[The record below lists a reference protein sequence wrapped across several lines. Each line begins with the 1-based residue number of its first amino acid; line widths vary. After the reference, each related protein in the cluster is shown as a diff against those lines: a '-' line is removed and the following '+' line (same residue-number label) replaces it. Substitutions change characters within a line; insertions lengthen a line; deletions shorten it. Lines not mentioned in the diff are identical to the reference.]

1 MRLLQVWAAVKLLNA
16 MGMYG
21 TARQLHYGY
30 LGELRDFVVLLLLCC
45 CAAERTVECCSRTCY
60 SYLSCM

>member
-1 MRLLQVWAAVKLLNA
+1 MPAHCSVCLLLLLQVWGAVKLLNA

-30 LGELRDFVVLLLLCC
+30 LGE
-45 CAAERTVECCSRTCY
+45 ERNQLITDSN
-60 SYLSCM
+60 

>member
-1 MRLLQVWAAVKLLNA
+1 VCFPLLLLLLLLQVWGAVKLLNA

-30 LGELRDFVVLLLLCC
+30 LGEEMHLIRTPALVVLMRCTLH
-45 CAAERTVECCSRTCY
+45 TVSVVT
-60 SYLSCM
+60 

>member
-1 MRLLQVWAAVKLLNA
+1 LLKLHVACCCLPLLLQVWGAVKLLNA

-30 LGELRDFVVLLLLCC
+30 LGEHCGQLGDN
-45 CAAERTVECCSRTCY
+45 
-60 SYLSCM
+60 LSLANSKCLIPQ